1 MAGGG
6 IHVYY
11 PIILISNMLALS
23 HIKFHYHI
31 NVLIAYN
38 IFVLQY
44 Y

>member
-1 MAGGG
+1 MTGGG

-11 PIILISNMLALS
+11 TIILISLMLALS
-23 HIKFHYHI
+23 NIKFHYHI
-31 NVLIAYN
+31 NVLILYN